1 MGLLNYDLYDIYALI
16 QFFRVHPDR
25 ADYIAALRS
34 VTVYLAEP
42 AGSGSDYNGVRKVL
56 RSYVDPQEE
65 MLAWVFVENVYTG
78 GMRILKNPA
87 YRPMLCAVLAEI
99 EEALADGAERTYEAA
114 YACHN
119 LPLLMAE
126 DTLTKKAALSFTER
140 YRKTYNR
147 DFLCAE
153 CKKLK

>member
-16 QFFRVHPDR
+16 QFFRVHPER
-25 ADYIAALRS
+25 ADYIPALRAAAA
-34 VTVYLAEP
+34 YLAEP
-42 AGSGSDYNGVRKVL
+42 SGSDYNGVRKAL
-56 RSYVDPQEE
+56 QPYVDPREA

-78 GMRILKNPA
+78 GVRILKHPA
-87 YRPMLCAVLAEI
+87 YRPMLGAVLTEI
-99 EEALADGAERTYEAA
+99 EDALTDSDARTYEAA

-126 DTLTKKAALSFTER
+126 DTLNKKTALSFTER

-147 DFLCAE
+147 GFLCAE
-153 CKKLK
+153 CKKLP

>member
-16 QFFRVHPDR
+16 QFFRVHPER
-25 ADYIAALRS
+25 ADYVPALRAAAA
-34 VTVYLAEP
+34 YLSESSD
-42 AGSGSDYNGVRKVL
+42 SGGDYNGVRKAL
-56 RSYVDPQEE
+56 RPYVDLREE
-65 MLAWVFVENVYTG
+65 MLAWAFVENVYTG
-78 GMRILKNPA
+78 GVRILKNPA

-99 EEALADGAERTYEAA
+99 EDALTDSDERTYEAA

-126 DTLTKKAALSFTER
+126 DTLTKKAALFFTER
-140 YRKTYNR
+140 YRKTYNG